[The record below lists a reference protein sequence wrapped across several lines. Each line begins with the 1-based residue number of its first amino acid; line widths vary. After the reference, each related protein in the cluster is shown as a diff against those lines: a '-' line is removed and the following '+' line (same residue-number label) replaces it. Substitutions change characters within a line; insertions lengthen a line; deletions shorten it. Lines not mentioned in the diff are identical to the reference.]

1 MTSAEARIIVVEDNE
16 GARETLSG
24 ILEDAGYKVIG
35 LAKGAEALDIMQKS
49 PFDVVITDIRLPDVG
64 GMGMLEGAKE
74 INPDA
79 AVIMMTGYASVE
91 TAIDAVNQG
100 AYAYFVKPVNPDEIK
115 NTISNALKQQ
125 RLSLEN
131 KKLVESLQRS
141 NKQLYVTNK
150 ELQNEIAE
158 RKRAEK
164 ALKESEEKLAIILE
178 NTPDVIFQLSRLGI
192 IQYVSPKVKEFYDY
206 EPEDLIGKHLK
217 KTTPVSELPKALAAL
232 RRVLSGKRVN
242 NLEIN
247 QLHAS
252 GDIIPMEINA
262 IPVRKDGK
270 IIAVQGILRDIT
282 ERKRMEEA
290 IRESEEFSSAL
301 LRSAP
306 YPMFVTNA
314 DTSIRYLNPALEEL
328 TGFCLSELADK
339 KAPYPW
345 WPEENL
351 QKISR
356 DFEEAMQKGT
366 KGREELFKKKNGERF
381 WVQINATPVI
391 IDGEYKYYLAN
402 WVDITERKRME
413 EEIRKFKTISDR
425 AGYGTAIAGLEGEFI
440 YVNESYAQMHG
451 YTPDEL
457 IGKHYSFLYTK
468 EALKHL
474 ERFRSKFMQKGTYF
488 AEELWRK
495 RKDGTVF
502 PTLTTAGVI
511 KDDNGK
517 PLYISATA
525 IDITERKQWERELQ
539 EKNEQLDAQNEELR
553 SQGEE
558 LMTQGQEL
566 VEKSR
571 ELEVASNAKSEF
583 LAHMSH
589 ELRTPLNIII
599 GFSELM
605 LDGVAGEVNKE
616 QKQCLSDIL
625 GGGHHLLGLIND
637 ILDLSKIESGKM
649 ELKKGNFA
657 LPGLI
662 ESLKDEMMP
671 LIAKRKQ
678 SLEVVVEEGLPL
690 VCADKAKIRQVLI
703 NLLSNSAKFTPD
715 GGRLRV
721 EAVRED
727 SWCRVSVIDNG
738 IGIKKEDQE
747 MLFKPFSQLDSPL
760 PRETGGT
767 GLGLAIARQIVE
779 KHGGRIWVESEDG
792 KGSRFSFTLPLAAG
806 KSDVSE

>member
-1 MTSAEARIIVVEDNE
+1 MMARTSEASTIAELSILYEILLLQFLKLEESLAEEVIEKAVRLFGVRRLALLVGEGDKQRLIASLAFRNEKEIANIISQNKPNQFKYDFGSDGKLGTLFMEKADTIETKERRLCSIFARQLEVAIVV
-16 GARETLSG
+16 S
-24 ILEDAGYKVIG
+24 
-35 LAKGAEALDIMQKS
+35 
-49 PFDVVITDIRLPDVG
+49 
-64 GMGMLEGAKE
+64 KE
-74 INPDA
+74 
-79 AVIMMTGYASVE
+79 V
-91 TAIDAVNQG
+91 
-100 AYAYFVKPVNPDEIK
+100 
-115 NTISNALKQQ
+115 
-125 RLSLEN
+125 
-131 KKLVESLQRS
+131 
-141 NKQLYVTNK
+141 
-150 ELQNEIAE
+150 AE

-164 ALKESEEKLAIILE
+164 AL
-178 NTPDVIFQLSRLGI
+178 
-192 IQYVSPKVKEFYDY
+192 
-206 EPEDLIGKHLK
+206 
-217 KTTPVSELPKALAAL
+217 
-232 RRVLSGKRVN
+232 
-242 NLEIN
+242 
-247 QLHAS
+247 
-252 GDIIPMEINA
+252 
-262 IPVRKDGK
+262 
-270 IIAVQGILRDIT
+270 RD
-282 ERKRMEEA
+282 
-290 IRESEEFSSAL
+290 SEEFSSTL
-301 LRSAP
+301 LRGAP

-328 TGFCLSELADK
+328 TGFYLSEMVGK
-339 KAPYPW
+339 RAPYPW
-345 WPEENL
+345 WPEENHK
-351 QKISR
+351 KISL

-366 KGREELFKKKNGERF
+366 KGREELFQKKNGERF

-425 AGYGTAIAGLEGEFI
+425 AGYGTAIASLEGEFI
-440 YVNESYAQMHG
+440 YVNGSYAQMHG

-474 ERFRSKFMQKGTYF
+474 ERFRSKLMQKGTYF

-539 EKNEQLDAQNEELR
+539 EKNEQLDTQNEELQ

-558 LMTQGQEL
+558 LMAQGQEL

-589 ELRTPLNIII
+589 ELRTPLNVII

-605 LDGVAGEVNKE
+605 LDGVTGEANEE
-616 QKQCLSDIL
+616 QKQCLRDIL
-625 GGGHHLLGLIND
+625 GSGHHLLGLIND

-649 ELKKGNFA
+649 ELKMRNFA

-662 ESLKDEMMP
+662 ESLRDEMMP
-671 LIAKRKQ
+671 LIAKKKQ
-678 SLEVVVEEGLPL
+678 SLEAYIEKGLPL

-703 NLLSNSAKFTPD
+703 NLLSNSTKFTPD

-779 KHGGRIWVESEDG
+779 KHGGRIWVESEYG
-792 KGSRFSFTLPLAAG
+792 KSSRFSFTLPLAAG